1 MRNSQTV
8 ILRFFTALLIVSTLF
23 SLTACGH
30 RHNWQAATC
39 DAPQICADCRATEG
53 EKLTHLVSDDGTCKL
68 CKKVVSV
75 LILDGEKRSVPIV
88 LYDGVKL
95 GMQMRY
101 ISGDDHIGYP
111 LSYVIYDQAGTL
123 IKEGSWPETEFSF
136 PPTDET
142 NAPNFRFIASVDFIS
157 LDAGSYTIKYLYYDG
172 VYSTTDHT
180 TNHVIFHPYGSEVEA
195 AVPILI
201 KVGGTGTEQNQGSRE
216 NALIWVLPMLFV
228 LILLLLAVVFLWR
241 KSQRKA
247 PRTGSKEASAKRNP
261 MSGTTLYLRMTL
273 RRKASMI
280 LVILFTATVTVF
292 LLLYPRLIDSTRQE
306 LENAYDYKAVQV
318 TAKILNPSGFGEPD
332 IKVDVLDRL
341 VKSGLLGDHQAVC
354 KVNVNTAAKAWM
366 DARYDDY
373 APTDL
378 ERAKAYADDRSKLAK
393 ENKNISGWK
402 NPHDTALTGITSLQV
417 SDTLKQQ
424 ASGTKWLD
432 GYSEESLRGSEP
444 VAVVSQDTDYAL
456 GDIMIVAFQVGEQKF
471 EPLQLKVVGILAVN
485 VKETV
490 YCPLRG
496 LQVICEEMER
506 EYYFRLSY
514 LTVTLVDT
522 RKMEAFRDLLQSVAK
537 DPSIKISVDDRAYEG
552 TIGPI
557 RGNLQMLEG
566 LYPVFFAAVAAIGFV
581 LCFLLVRRRKQE
593 FAVMRLLGETGMQ
606 ITEKALLEQAMLCAI
621 GVVLGTVIV
630 LVSGL
635 GEFSALTCGGVLLCY
650 SIGSALAVMLM
661 VRVNVM
667 EILRDKE

>member
-1 MRNSQTV
+1 MN
-8 ILRFFTALLIVSTLF
+8 
-23 SLTACGH
+23 
-30 RHNWQAATC
+30 
-39 DAPQICADCRATEG
+39 
-53 EKLTHLVSDDGTCKL
+53 GTK
-68 CKKVVSV
+68 
-75 LILDGEKRSVPIV
+75 
-88 LYDGVKL
+88 
-95 GMQMRY
+95 
-101 ISGDDHIGYP
+101 
-111 LSYVIYDQAGTL
+111 
-123 IKEGSWPETEFSF
+123 
-136 PPTDET
+136 
-142 NAPNFRFIASVDFIS
+142 
-157 LDAGSYTIKYLYYDG
+157 
-172 VYSTTDHT
+172 
-180 TNHVIFHPYGSEVEA
+180 
-195 AVPILI
+195 
-201 KVGGTGTEQNQGSRE
+201 
-216 NALIWVLPMLFV
+216 
-228 LILLLLAVVFLWR
+228 
-241 KSQRKA
+241 
-247 PRTGSKEASAKRNP
+247 
-261 MSGTTLYLRMTL
+261 LYLRMTL

-280 LVILFTATVTVF
+280 LIILFAAAVTAF
-292 LLLYPRLIDSTRQE
+292 LLMYPRLVDRTRQE

-332 IKVDVLDRL
+332 IKVDVLDQL
-341 VKSGLLGDHQAVC
+341 VNSGLLGDHQAVC

-366 DARYDDY
+366 DAKYDDY
-373 APTDL
+373 AADDPA
-378 ERAKAYADDRSKLAK
+378 RAQAYADDRSKLAK

-424 ASGTKWLD
+424 ASGTKWLE
-432 GYSEESLRGSEP
+432 GYSEESLRGREP

-456 GDIMIVAFQVGEQKF
+456 GDIMTVAFQVGEQKF

-496 LQVICEEMER
+496 LQAVCKEMER
-506 EYYFRLSY
+506 EQYFRLSY
-514 LTVTLVDT
+514 LTAVLADT
-522 RKMEAFRDLLQSVAK
+522 RKMAPFRDLLQQIAK
-537 DPSIKISVDDRAYEG
+537 DPSIQVTVDDRAYEG

-593 FAVMRLLGETGMQ
+593 FAVMRLLGEKAGQ
-606 ITEKALLEQAMLCAI
+606 ITGKALLEQAMLCVI